1 MRRPFFPIHPF
12 THSPIHKLRTHL
24 AVWHFLA
31 LCFILISFTAS
42 AQPAWEFSGYLVNL
56 PVYQDNPSGPL
67 YMTFPEQTFLNL
79 TRLRLRPTLNL
90 GDRTRIALEHEVTAL
105 YRTDVL
111 PLYQQAADI
120 TNRQRFDWRWY
131 PLQEDY
137 LTVSHFIDRLYVW
150 HEFDFGE
157 ITIGRQRVAWG
168 SGRIWNPT
176 DLFNPIN
183 PAAFDKLEKDGADL
197 LSGKIFLGNF
207 TDLTLVYNPRR
218 EVKDHNGAFRFRSN
232 YRSYDLSLVGGYF
245 DRRVILGGDFA
256 GNLFTAGL
264 RGEGIY
270 AVSRNA
276 GEENFLKFIL
286 GLDYQFTSKLYTL
299 AEYQH
304 NGQGRRDPRR
314 YDYAALLNGTVIN
327 LAQNYLF
334 LQALYQLHPLVNG
347 GLGYNRNLDDNSG
360 FVSLTLSYSFRQ
372 NIELSLGGQLC
383 HGRTASEYGFYP
395 QSLYLKGQL
404 FF

>member
-12 THSPIHKLRTHL
+12 THSPIHNFLNRHILRL
-24 AVWHFLA
+24 FL
-31 LCFILISFTAS
+31 ILLSLTAS

-56 PVYQDNPSGPL
+56 PVYQDNPARVSSIYL
-67 YMTFPEQTFLNL
+67 TERVFLNL

-111 PLYQQAADI
+111 PPYQQVTDI

-137 LTVSHFIDRLYVW
+137 LTVSHFIDRLYGW

-183 PAAFDKLEKDGADL
+183 PASFDKLEKDGADL

-232 YRSYDLSLVGGYF
+232 YRSYDVSLVGGYF
-245 DRRVILGGDFA
+245 DRRLILGGDFA

-276 GEENFLKFIL
+276 GEENFL
-286 GLDYQFTSKLYTL
+286 
-299 AEYQH
+299 
-304 NGQGRRDPRR
+304 
-314 YDYAALLNGTVIN
+314 
-327 LAQNYLF
+327 
-334 LQALYQLHPLVNG
+334 
-347 GLGYNRNLDDNSG
+347 
-360 FVSLTLSYSFRQ
+360 
-372 NIELSLGGQLC
+372 
-383 HGRTASEYGFYP
+383 
-395 QSLYLKGQL
+395 
-404 FF
+404 